1 MTFSI
6 EEIITIIAALLGGTG
21 VVGIFTARRDS
32 KRSSIQSENEAR
44 AQFTSEFSAMVAQQD
59 RHIERQDRQIERLS
73 TELSDLHVKVDRMN
87 SENAKAEDYIDALIS
102 GIANG
107 TIPPIPP
114 RA

>member
-6 EEIITIIAALLGGTG
+6 EEAITIIAALLGGTG

-32 KRSSIQSENEAR
+32 KRSKVQSENEAR

-59 RHIERQDRQIERLS
+59 RHIERQDRQIDRLS
-73 TELSDLHVKVDRMN
+73 EELRDLHVKVDRMN
-87 SENAKAEDYIDALIS
+87 AENVKAEDYIDTLIN

-114 RA
+114 RI